1 MQFRSQG
8 RAVRET
14 CALAGSAFV
23 LAACAPSIAPLP
35 APTPNA
41 PTPVTPTAPAPEI
54 ARVSLPSRL
63 GATTWRVS
71 NSARLKA
78 SGAGVSPDEQRV
90 DSRALVSWTLTRSA
104 TGGVRGTGQ
113 VDSFTVS
120 SSLDS
125 ATSATTGRGNGATA
139 ALTPSMLLI
148 EATVDSALSRVS
160 IRPPLAN
167 ECDRSEVSAA
177 ALARELLIRIPDG
190 VVANDRWRDST
201 AMLVCR
207 SGVPMV
213 VHTTTWST
221 LESINADRLI
231 VKRDITTRLE
241 GKGGSAFRALE
252 LSGSG
257 TGTQRAEVRITD
269 GSVSKLEGS
278 STLTLQLR
286 ETAPPAPAKSSQLV
300 QRVEFKA
307 ERISR

>member
-1 MQFRSQG
+1 MTFRGQVAWV
-8 RAVRET
+8 RAEF
-14 CALAGSAFV
+14 ALT
-23 LAACAPSIAPLP
+23 LAAVFLSACAPAVAPLP
-35 APTPNA
+35 TPAPSAPTPS
-41 PTPVTPTAPAPEI
+41 VAPAAP
-54 ARVSLPSRL
+54 AVSRVLLPPRL
-63 GATTWRVS
+63 NATTWRVTS
-71 NSARLKA
+71 SARLKA
-78 SGAGVSPDEQRV
+78 SGAGVSTDEQRV
-90 DSRALVSWTLTRSA
+90 DTRALVSWSLTRTA
-104 TGGVRGTGQ
+104 TGGLRGTGQ

-120 SSLDS
+120 SSLDTAKS
-125 ATSATTGRGNGATA
+125 VSPRGTASNTGSS
-139 ALTPSMLLI
+139 LLLI
-148 EATVDSALSRVS
+148 EATVDSALARVS

-177 ALARELLIRIPDG
+177 SLARELLIRIPDG
-190 VVANDRWRDST
+190 VAANDRWRDST

-221 LESINADRLI
+221 LESIDADRLI

-252 LSGSG
+252 LNGNG
-257 TGTQRAEVRITD
+257 TGAQRAEVRVSD

-286 ETAPPAPAKSSQLV
+286 ETAPPAPTRSSQLV
-300 QRVEFKA
+300 QRVEYRA